1 MASRAARNGRR
12 EKDALVIITIH
23 TYIMTFIIHLL
34 GRYNM
39 PNKVFLLELQ
49 CYYAN

>member
-1 MASRAARNGRR
+1 MASRVARNGRR
-12 EKDALVIITIH
+12 EKDALVAITIH

-39 PNKVFLLELQ
+39 PNKIFLLGLQ
-49 CYYAN
+49 YYYAN